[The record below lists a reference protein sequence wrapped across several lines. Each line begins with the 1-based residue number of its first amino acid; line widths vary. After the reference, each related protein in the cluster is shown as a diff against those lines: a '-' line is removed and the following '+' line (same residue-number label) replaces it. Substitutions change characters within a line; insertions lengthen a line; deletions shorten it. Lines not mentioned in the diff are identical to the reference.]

1 MARRTHT
8 QMSFVNG
15 INTSRGGKHVAYLTD
30 QIVARAQPLL
40 EKKLKRDVKPSLIRQ
55 HLCVFCNCL
64 IDNPSFDSQAK
75 ELLTTSSRVRLA
87 AVSQL

>member
-1 MARRTHT
+1 M
-8 QMSFVNG
+8 
-15 INTSRGGKHVAYLTD
+15 
-30 QIVARAQPLL
+30 
-40 EKKLKRDVKPSLIRQ
+40 KRDVKPSLIRQ